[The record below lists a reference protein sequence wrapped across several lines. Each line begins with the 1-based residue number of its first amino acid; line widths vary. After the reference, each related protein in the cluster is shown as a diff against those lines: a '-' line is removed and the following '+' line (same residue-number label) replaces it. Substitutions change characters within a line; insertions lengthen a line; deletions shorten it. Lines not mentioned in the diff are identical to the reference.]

1 MARSI
6 IPHHQAI
13 KYILNDE
20 TGYFVKQAGLTSFNK
35 LPEELK
41 VEQTFKPFLINQGAN
56 HIIRGRI
63 KDGVYTFFTGIKK
76 TSFENLFTGDHYT
89 PGAKKKKSL
98 VLFDF
103 SNGFKAFTAYYFPGL
118 MKVPP
123 ALEPFLRGAF
133 TNQIRQKET
142 DSLNGIK
149 KGAGYHTSP

>member
-1 MARSI
+1 MARSV

-20 TGYFVKQAGLTSFNK
+20 TGYFVKQPVLTRFIK
-35 LPEELK
+35 LPDELK

-63 KDGVYTFFTGIKK
+63 KGGVYTFFTGIKK

-89 PGAKKKKSL
+89 PATKKKKSL
-98 VLFDF
+98 IVFEFSSDF
-103 SNGFKAFTAYYFPGL
+103 RAFTAYYFPSL

-123 ALEPFLRGAF
+123 ALESFLRGVF
-133 TNQIRQKET
+133 HSQIRHHEKV
-142 DSLNGIK
+142 D
-149 KGAGYHTSP
+149 